1 MCVCTI
7 DARLTAVTD
16 QVTVMTVLQTTVVE
30 YAGYILN
37 KPLASVSHKNITKPC
52 SIHYIRKRI

>member
-7 DARLTAVTD
+7 DVRLTAVTD
-16 QVTVMTVLQTTVVE
+16 QVTVMTVFANHCSRVCWI
-30 YAGYILN
+30 YIMN

-52 SIHYIRKRI
+52 STL

>member
-1 MCVCTI
+1 MCVCKI
-7 DARLTAVTD
+7 DARLTAATD

-37 KPLASVSHKNITKPC
+37 KPLASVRHKNITKPR
-52 SIHYIRKRI
+52 STL